1 MAELHALPDD
11 PILPQVEEAS
21 IENELV
27 EEMKQAFTPKGF
39 ARLVVGSSVKF
50 VVTSTIASLVPVE
63 SKKDKIKVLV
73 GGYVISG
80 VVAEQ
85 AKRYIS
91 EDLDEKVEFCK
102 GVYKQYKRL
111 TAKQNEAPADVPTT

>member
-1 MAELHALPDD
+1 MTEQMKTFELEEVFPTEET
-11 PILPQVEEAS
+11 PVESAKKRS
-21 IENELV
+21 L
-27 EEMKQAFTPKGF
+27 KGV

-50 VVTSTIASLVPVE
+50 VVTSTIASLVPTE
-63 SKKDKIKVLV
+63 TRKDKIKVLV

-91 EDLDEKVEFCK
+91 DDIDEKLEFCRE
-102 GVYKQYKRL
+102 VYDYVKKL
-111 TAKQNEAPADVPTT
+111 TAEQNEAPTDVPNP